1 MQLLRTIA
9 FIIVFYYLFRFLA
22 RMFGPM
28 LFRYASKKAQEKYQ
42 GQHHQNRSH
51 GAGKREMPKEGE
63 VVIEDTPE
71 SIRKQRTSKS
81 GKKVGEYIDF
91 EEID

>member
-9 FIIVFYYLFRFLA
+9 FIVIFYYLFRFLA

-42 GQHHQNRSH
+42 EQHRNRTQ
-51 GAGKREMPKEGE
+51 GGGRREMPQEGE
-63 VVIEDTPE
+63 VVIENTPE
-71 SIRKQRTSKS
+71 NIRKQRTSKS

>member
-9 FIIVFYYLFRFLA
+9 FIIIFYYLFRFLA
-22 RMFGPM
+22 RVFGPS
-28 LFRYASKKAQEKYQ
+28 LFRYVSKKAQEKHREQY
-42 GQHHQNRSH
+42 GAHKRNNRQQQM
-51 GAGKREMPKEGE
+51 RDEGE
-63 VVIEDTPE
+63 VVIDNAPED
-71 SIRKQRTSKS
+71 IRRRKASKS

>member
-9 FIIVFYYLFRFLA
+9 FIVIFYYLFRFLA
-22 RMFGPM
+22 RIFGPV
-28 LFRYASKKAQEKYQ
+28 LFRYASKKAQEKHGRSQHSRNQ
-42 GQHHQNRSH
+42 GGN
-51 GAGKREMPKEGE
+51 REMRKEGE
-63 VVIEDTPE
+63 VVIEDTPVNN
-71 SIRKQRTSKS
+71 RKERTPAS